1 MMDNSRKPRILIFI
15 VAYNAEA
22 HIESVLARIPPEVRD
37 RNKYDTEVLIID
49 DASTDRTVE
58 KSDDFQLRNAHLR
71 LRVFRNPVNQGYG
84 GNQKIGFHY
93 AIQNGFDVVALLH
106 GDGQYA
112 PECLP
117 ELLAPVVKGE
127 AKAVL
132 GSRMMVNAGAR
143 RGKMP
148 LYKYAGNK
156 LLTAIQ
162 NRLLGSNLTEFHS
175 GYRVYSTEALRG
187 IPFQYNSNGFDF
199 DTDILIQLLDTGVPL
214 REVPIPTYYSDEIRR
229 LRGLAHARAIVATTL
244 RSRLQ
249 RRAYVYYHPKF
260 DYVKDNSIYTSKL
273 GFASSHQFAVD
284 EVPHGSTVIDIG
296 CGPAIVAAELKKKQC
311 VVYGVDQTI
320 HDRAKRE
327 CAHIQQGDLDT
338 CTIEFGEERLDVI
351 LMLDIIEHLDSPEEF
366 LLKLRAHFSRFA
378 PKLVLTTG
386 NVGFAVVRAS
396 LLLGHF
402 NYGKKGILDM
412 THKRLSTF
420 SSLKRTLVNAGYTIE
435 RISGIPVPYPL
446 VFGKNRFSSFLLRL
460 NKFFIRMS
468 RRLFSYQIA
477 IIARPDPDV
486 NFLLAAATRHAGAQ
500 QEASRETKG
509 APAAASGPPIGQ
521 AQTLRAER

>member
-156 LLTAIQ
+156 
-162 NRLLGSNLTEFHS
+162 
-175 GYRVYSTEALRG
+175 
-187 IPFQYNSNGFDF
+187 
-199 DTDILIQLLDTGVPL
+199 
-214 REVPIPTYYSDEIRR
+214 
-229 LRGLAHARAIVATTL
+229 
-244 RSRLQ
+244 
-249 RRAYVYYHPKF
+249 
-260 DYVKDNSIYTSKL
+260 
-273 GFASSHQFAVD
+273 
-284 EVPHGSTVIDIG
+284 
-296 CGPAIVAAELKKKQC
+296 
-311 VVYGVDQTI
+311 
-320 HDRAKRE
+320 
-327 CAHIQQGDLDT
+327 
-338 CTIEFGEERLDVI
+338 
-351 LMLDIIEHLDSPEEF
+351 
-366 LLKLRAHFSRFA
+366 
-378 PKLVLTTG
+378 
-386 NVGFAVVRAS
+386 
-396 LLLGHF
+396 
-402 NYGKKGILDM
+402 
-412 THKRLSTF
+412 
-420 SSLKRTLVNAGYTIE
+420 
-435 RISGIPVPYPL
+435 
-446 VFGKNRFSSFLLRL
+446 
-460 NKFFIRMS
+460 
-468 RRLFSYQIA
+468 
-477 IIARPDPDV
+477 
-486 NFLLAAATRHAGAQ
+486 
-500 QEASRETKG
+500 
-509 APAAASGPPIGQ
+509 
-521 AQTLRAER
+521 